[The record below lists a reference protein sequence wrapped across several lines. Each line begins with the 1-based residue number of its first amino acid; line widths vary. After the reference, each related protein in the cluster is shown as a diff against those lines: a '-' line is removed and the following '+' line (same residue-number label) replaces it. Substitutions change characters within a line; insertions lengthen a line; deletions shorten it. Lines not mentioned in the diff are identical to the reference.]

1 MSKTQ
6 YPIVLVHGMMVK
18 DFRFWR
24 SFRGIADFLKAQGIA
39 VYVTDQDGVGAV
51 ATNAAQLKDE
61 ILDILRQE
69 NCEKVNI
76 IAHSKGGVDCRHM
89 ITHLDMAK
97 HVASLTT
104 LSTPHHGSGLSE
116 KLLKMPLFMAR
127 SVAFFTDLFYRI
139 CGDRQPDILQLGKD
153 MTPEAMEQ
161 FNRDTPNMP
170 SVYYQSYSSSITGKN
185 PLVFVPYN
193 ISRYCE
199 QDSTDGMVSVSSSQ
213 WGNYQGNLGDDLDH
227 YKMVGVYGSKKE
239 LADVGA
245 FYLHIIAQLQAMGF

>member
-1 MSKTQ
+1 MVKTQ

-24 SFRGIADFLKAQGIA
+24 SFRGIADFLKAQGVA

-51 ATNAAQLKDE
+51 ATNALQLKEE
-61 ILDILRQE
+61 ILSVLQKE
-69 NCEKVNI
+69 NCEKVNL
-76 IAHSKGGVDCRHM
+76 IAHSKGGVDCRYM

-97 HVASLTT
+97 HVVSLTT
-104 LSTPHHGSGLSE
+104 LSTPHYGSGLSE
-116 KLLKMPLFMAR
+116 KLLKMPRFMAK
-127 SVAFFTDLFYRI
+127 SIAFFTDRFYRI

-153 MTPEAMEQ
+153 LTPEAMEQ
-161 FNRDTPNMP
+161 FNRDTPNIP

-185 PLVFVPYN
+185 PLVFIPYN
-193 ISRYCE
+193 ISRHCE

-227 YKMVGVYGSKKE
+227 YKMVGVYGTKKQ
-239 LADVGA
+239 LADVGE